1 MFLALF
7 NTITE
12 TYNRAELFLEFVL
25 KLETPLRISL
35 SLMENKELDKK
46 L

>member
-1 MFLALF
+1 MFIALF

-12 TYNRAELFLEFVL
+12 TYNRVELFLEFVL
-25 KLETPLRISL
+25 KLETLLRNDP
-35 SLMENKELDKK
+35 SLMENIELAIK